1 MSTATP
7 PVSSK
12 LFGLFCLASYL
23 LSLSYGSTFL
33 LSLLIG
39 SRGGNEHDAGSVISA
54 AMLST
59 FAAVIVSGHLSDLLG
74 AARSVALFGVLLVAA
89 SLGFALTPGFGHLL
103 LFFGLLLGLGW
114 GVFYTLGPIIVASLV
129 TPAQRAKYFALLSG
143 SMMTGIGSGP
153 LLGRTASA
161 LGYPVTAAFYL
172 AALASLIGVLL
183 FWRLDR
189 QLKQAPAQSGSV
201 SRISWRAAGQVLS
214 SRAVFPIIMVGLG
227 GCVFGGLSSFQTS
240 YAAAHSLDYSLF
252 FLGFMSAAISGRM
265 LVAGF
270 VVKRDPFRASCVLS
284 GLMLASIVMFGFV
297 VDSSFSYVL
306 AAVMLG
312 IGYGLTYSVIN
323 GLAANEAPNGSTAQS
338 LLLFSLS
345 YFIGVFG
352 FPLLAGKI
360 IVEQGM
366 ATLLLTVLAVA
377 SLNWLITVGRLIW
390 RRATAVRA
398 LEQA

>member
-1 MSTATP
+1 MSSATP

-74 AARSVALFGVLLVAA
+74 AARSVALFGILLVAA
-89 SLGFALTPGFGHLL
+89 SLGFAMTPNIGPWL

-129 TPAQRAKYFALLSG
+129 TPAQRTKYFALLSG

-153 LLGRTASA
+153 LLRRAASA
-161 LGYPVTAAFYL
+161 LGYPLTAAFYL
-172 AALASLIGVLL
+172 AALASLVGVLL

-189 QLKQAPAQSGSV
+189 QLKNASRQSTAV
-201 SRISWRAAGQVLS
+201 SRISWRATVQVLS
-214 SRAVFPIIMVGLG
+214 SKALFPIVMVGLG

-240 YAAAHSLDYSLF
+240 YAAARSLDYSLF
-252 FLGFMSAAISGRM
+252 FLGFMSAAISSR
-265 LVAGF
+265 LLIAGF
-270 VVKRDPFRASCVLS
+270 VVKRDPLRASCVLS
-284 GLMLASIVMFGFV
+284 GLMLGSILMFGFEV
-297 VDSSFSYVL
+297 KDGISYVI

-323 GLAANEAPNGSTAQS
+323 GQAANEAPTGTTAQS

-366 ATLLLTVLAVA
+366 TTLLLTVMAIAL
-377 SLNWLITVGRLIW
+377 LNWLITVGRLIW
-390 RRATAVRA
+390 RRVSTTRA
-398 LEQA
+398 LQQV